1 LKKSISG
8 RCHSASLHPGAV
20 KGIILL
26 RAKLLQKFTSAR
38 FYGMLEADHY
48 LEGWEDTMFHIVLI
62 VAGVFIAMVIGFR
75 LVTHFH
81 FCGRVSEKNP
91 GEEIKGCPVWTQKG
105 NKNRQKDG
113 S

>member
-1 LKKSISG
+1 
-8 RCHSASLHPGAV
+8 
-20 KGIILL
+20 
-26 RAKLLQKFTSAR
+26 
-38 FYGMLEADHY
+38 MLETDHY

-105 NKNRQKDG
+105 NKNKQKDG